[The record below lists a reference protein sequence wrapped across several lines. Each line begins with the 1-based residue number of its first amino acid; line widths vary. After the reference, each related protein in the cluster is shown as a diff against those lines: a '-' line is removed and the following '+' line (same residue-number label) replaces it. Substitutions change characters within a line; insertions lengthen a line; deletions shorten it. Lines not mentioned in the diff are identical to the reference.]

1 MGRNAFVALAF
12 GVALASPVAHA
23 ESGMSIDY
31 WLQHTQLFGQPE
43 RAEVHVTTPESRRLG
58 ASMTPAPAEV
68 AQLPAAGRMDFRT
81 WLHQSQHAG
90 QPATGATLPANERT
104 TAHAPAPR
112 PGAAP
117 IGNGT
122 NPELGQAFPSARRQG
137 SDPLTGMPRFQTAA
151 PSYLRSGFYVG
162 GGGGYSFQNI
172 AVENL
177 TDGALLDENDFSYK
191 VYVGYRFNSLLA
203 RELSYANLGRTRVHN
218 TTNDTFRVNENSFR
232 IGSDDDVDITTTS
245 IGLAGLISTPI
256 DGNLVGFAKLGAH
269 IWTTSGSGSGDF
281 TVTDDEEGGSTTN
294 IDIFLGLGA
303 D

>member
-1 MGRNAFVALAF
+1 MAPSKPTRRTAGARCDLA
-12 GVALASPVAHA
+12 
-23 ESGMSIDY
+23 
-31 WLQHTQLFGQPE
+31 GQRTDNGPCPGP
-43 RAEVHVTTPESRRLG
+43 ASRRR
-58 ASMTPAPAEV
+58 ADRQRDEP
-68 AQLPAAGRMDFRT
+68 RT
-81 WLHQSQHAG
+81 
-90 QPATGATLPANERT
+90 
-104 TAHAPAPR
+104 R
-112 PGAAP
+112 PGVPVRASAGVRSFDRHAALP
-117 IGNGT
+117 DRRAV
-122 NPELGQAFPSARRQG
+122 LSA
-137 SDPLTGMPRFQTAA
+137 L
-151 PSYLRSGFYVG
+151 GFYVG